1 MARECHQLGCGLA
14 VDERRS
20 GSLGLII
27 HPFAKTTVRAEDPAA
42 SILLRSASTSDL
54 AIGPHA
60 QDLSR
65 ACLAVCRWLP
75 PLPPAVAGAAMAAV
89 AEPWWS
95 SVISREFH
103 LRRLHHHRFEQFA
116 QRRPRQ
122 HLLQPLRPHQFA
134 HMGRGVTRRTT
145 RVHGAAA
152 HNGRGPWVSARAKSV
167 SRLMR
172 RVCATVCDGA
182 KADASVRSNPIE
194 LNKR

>member
-27 HPFAKTTVRAEDPAA
+27 HPFAKTAVRAEDPAA

-60 QDLSR
+60 HDLSR
-65 ACLAVCRWLP
+65 ARLAVCRWLP

-89 AEPWWS
+89 AAPWWS
-95 SVISREFH
+95 SVISRVSPPASSSSPI
-103 LRRLHHHRFEQFA
+103 RTI
-116 QRRPRQ
+116 RPASAAAASSSA
-122 HLLQPLRPHQFA
+122 PIRPHQFA

-145 RVHGAAA
+145 RMHDAAA
-152 HNGRGPWVSARAKSV
+152 HNGRGPWVSARAKPV
-167 SRLMR
+167 STCCVVIVRLCDCLRWRTRLMR
-172 RVCATVCDGA
+172 QFVLIP
-182 KADASVRSNPIE
+182 SN
-194 LNKR
+194 